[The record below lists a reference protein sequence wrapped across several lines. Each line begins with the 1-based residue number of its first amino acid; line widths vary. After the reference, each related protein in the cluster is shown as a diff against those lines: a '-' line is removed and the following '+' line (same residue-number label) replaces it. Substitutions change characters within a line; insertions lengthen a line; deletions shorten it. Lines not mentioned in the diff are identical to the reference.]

1 MGLVRLV
8 QRQAQSIGLG
18 MAAFCAQTGVRPEE
32 LADVH
37 GRIDAAR
44 FARVQR
50 VLCHYLL
57 DCPGHRPQPPNLS
70 ALFDDLP
77 RLTALWC
84 NSASLGDA
92 LMHYVQ
98 FRRVLGEPDTVDC
111 QVQGDAIAI
120 TYRPDVP
127 GTAGLC
133 SAIGNFAVAV
143 GCIQHY
149 QADSSPA
156 ERRGLAFELQLAASP
171 GRATAQLQ
179 DAMGVVF
186 QMGNAHRL
194 VVRGQELWSPAHH
207 FNPLLH
213 DLSRRAL
220 ERDLQQLD
228 NVPRFATQVQAA
240 IEQVWADSLYLSTP
254 ALAGLLSAVGDR
266 LGLSRWTLRRRLED
280 EGQSFQAL
288 VDALRA
294 RRAQRLLGEPGPS
307 MLDISQRLG
316 FATQSSFNRFYRKH
330 FDRTPMQA
338 RQDMQ
343 AA

>member
-8 QRQAQSIGLG
+8 QRKAQSIGLG
-18 MAAFCAQTGVRPEE
+18 TDAFCAQTGVRPDE

-37 GRIDAAR
+37 GRMDAAR
-44 FARVQR
+44 YARVHR

-57 DCPGHRPQPPNLS
+57 DCHGHRPQPPSLP

-84 NSASLGDA
+84 NSPSLGAA

-98 FRRVLGEPDTVDC
+98 FRRVLGEPDALDC
-111 QVQGDAIAI
+111 QVQGDAMAL

-127 GTAGLC
+127 GAAGLC
-133 SAIGNFAVAV
+133 SAIGNFALLV

-149 QADSSPA
+149 QADSSHA
-156 ERRGLAFELQLAASP
+156 ERRGLGIELQLAAMP
-171 GRATAQLQ
+171 GPATARWQ
-179 DAMGVVF
+179 DALGVVF
-186 QMGNAHRL
+186 QLGNVHRL
-194 VVRGQELWSPAHH
+194 VVHGQELWSPAQH
-207 FNPLLH
+207 FNPVLH

-228 NVPRFATQVQAA
+228 SVPRFATQVQAA
-240 IEQVWADSLYLSTP
+240 IEQVWADSLYLSSP
-254 ALAGLLSAVGDR
+254 ALAGLLSAVADR